1 MKIDCKDFR
10 VREGDNVDLEKWPT
24 KVDPVYKSKDQY
36 KSLLEEHV
44 AKLSAMQRLH
54 HASNRHAILLILQAT
69 DAAGK
74 DGAIRHVMSGVN
86 PQGCRVYSF
95 KQPTEAE
102 LEHDFLWRT
111 RAICRRVGGS
121 RFSTGPITRKCWS
134 CVCITT
140 FYTGRPSRTRRI
152 TTRRCGASAIDQS
165 TILKSTSRST
175 ELASS
180 NSFSTSRRRSSAN
193 AFSNVSTTP
202 RKTGNSATQM

>member
-36 KSLLEEHV
+36 KTLLEEQV

-86 PQGCRVYSF
+86 PQGCRVQLSF
-95 KQPTEAE
+95 RRPTRSPNPRPVR
-102 LEHDFLWRT
+102 RT
-111 RAICRRVGGS
+111 SPNSNLRRPV
-121 RFSTGPITRKCWS
+121 
-134 CVCITT
+134 
-140 FYTGRPSRTRRI
+140 
-152 TTRRCGASAIDQS
+152 
-165 TILKSTSRST
+165 
-175 ELASS
+175 
-180 NSFSTSRRRSSAN
+180 
-193 AFSNVSTTP
+193 
-202 RKTGNSATQM
+202 